1 MGSIPITRSNPPP
14 SGLRTGAAV
23 AAVLALLG
31 SLLPRCAFGLEV
43 TDPGQG
49 PVTLPAGSA
58 GARELSGVTWAGGER
73 YLAVSDKDAA
83 LYRLSVQ
90 LDHRA
95 GTVLGAEVTGR
106 VALGQGT
113 DLEAVARAPDGSVY
127 VSDEVGPAIR
137 RYDAETGAARG
148 VVRPPRVYAN
158 ARRNLSLESLA
169 LSPDARTLWTA
180 NEEALK
186 GDGAT
191 NRGADGQGTLVR
203 LQRLRGDGRGGWRPD
218 GQWAYRVDGVAPFFG
233 RAPSGLVDLA
243 VLPDGTLLALERAA
257 GIVGMGS
264 EMPSAQ
270 VGFRSRLYAV
280 DLQGAADT
288 SHLAS
293 LPPSVAAVRK
303 TLLWEATFPGLNFE
317 GMALGPPLAGG
328 ERSLLL
334 LADDGNGLGQGL
346 YALRIG
352 PITGAGATPRRAAPP
367 SLPARG
373 RSAAPGRRRA
383 ATARPP

>member
-1 MGSIPITRSNPPP
+1 MGSIPITRSNFPP
-14 SGLRTGAAV
+14 ST
-23 AAVLALLG
+23 AVLALLG
-31 SLLPRCAFGLEV
+31 SLVPLCASGLEV

-73 YLAVSDKDAA
+73 YLAVSDQDAA
-83 LYRLSVQ
+83 LYQLSVR
-90 LDHRA
+90 LDRQA
-95 GTVLGAEVTGR
+95 GTVLGAEVTGK

-113 DLEAVARAPDGSVY
+113 DLEAIAQAPDG
-127 VSDEVGPAIR
+127 
-137 RYDAETGAARG
+137 
-148 VVRPPRVYAN
+148 
-158 ARRNLSLESLA
+158 
-169 LSPDARTLWTA
+169 TLWTA

-191 NRGADGQGTLVR
+191 NRGAHGQGTPVR

-218 GQWAYRVDGVAPFFG
+218 GQWAYRVDGAAPFFG

-257 GIVGMGS
+257 GIVGMGG
-264 EMPSAQ
+264 ELPSAQ

-280 DLQGAADT
+280 DLRGAMDT
-288 SHLAS
+288 SRLAG
-293 LPPSVAAVRK
+293 LPASVAAVGK

-317 GMALGPPLAGG
+317 GIALGPPVGAG

-334 LADDGNGLGQGL
+334 VSDDGNGLGQAL
-346 YALRIG
+346 YALRVQ
-352 PITGAGATPRRAAPP
+352 TGARAADR
-367 SLPARG
+367 AR
-373 RSAAPGRRRA
+373 
-383 ATARPP
+383 

>member
-1 MGSIPITRSNPPP
+1 MGSIPITRSNFPP
-14 SGLRTGAAV
+14 ST
-23 AAVLALLG
+23 AVLALLG
-31 SLLPRCAFGLEV
+31 SLVPLCASGLEV

-73 YLAVSDKDAA
+73 YLAVSDQDAA
-83 LYRLSVQ
+83 LYQLSVR
-90 LDHRA
+90 LDRQA
-95 GTVLGAEVTGR
+95 GTVLGAEVTGK
-106 VALGQGT
+106 VALGQST
-113 DLEAVARAPDGSVY
+113 DLEAIAQAPDGTVY
-127 VSDEVGPAIR
+127 ASDEVGPAVR
-137 RYDAETGAARG
+137 RYDAGTGQARG
-148 VVRPPRVYAN
+148 LVRVPPVYAG

-191 NRGADGQGTLVR
+191 NRGAHGQGTPVR

-218 GQWAYRVDGVAPFFG
+218 GQWAYRVDGAAPFFG

-257 GIVGMGS
+257 GIVGMGG
-264 EMPSAQ
+264 ELPSAQ

-280 DLQGAADT
+280 DLRGAMDT
-288 SHLAS
+288 SRLAG
-293 LPPSVAAVRK
+293 LPASVAAVGK

-317 GMALGPPLAGG
+317 GIALGPPVGAG

-334 LADDGNGLGQGL
+334 VSDDGNGLGQAL
-346 YALRIG
+346 YALRVQ
-352 PITGAGATPRRAAPP
+352 TGARAADR
-367 SLPARG
+367 AR
-373 RSAAPGRRRA
+373 
-383 ATARPP
+383 